1 MGINAE
7 TGEVVEFVNF
17 TDRDV
22 IFDHLINLAFL
33 SDGRIIAVTRSSAS
47 LMKGLSP
54 NELFLLSKIPAHEY
68 QERTELTLFGYEI
81 DSIVKNAVVEFNQTS
96 KTYRIQMTDYAQFN
110 QREGDS
116 AGLTKLATE
125 LIAGNVPD
133 ILALANLP
141 FRQYAEKGLLV
152 DLNEYFD
159 DDPEIDK
166 ADYFENIMHAAQT
179 DGALYRV
186 FPAFVISSLIGNP
199 EVLGSSPGW
208 TLNEFKAVL
217 NANPKAD
224 IPLGEWMTKLRFMNL
239 TFLHNIEQFV
249 DWDSGT
255 VHFDS
260 DEFIELL
267 KLSDL
272 FPLES
277 DDNRP
282 YPTTMSTV
290 ETIVTGRQLMAWG
303 QLVRV
308 MDFMIDRTFFGGG
321 ITFKGFPG
329 DNGRGGMFSISGDVA
344 ITAQSKHKQEAWEF
358 VRLLLSEDFVRDNVN
373 ESYIGLPVH
382 SVIFEEQIAYAMDS
396 WMDRQFGLVDP
407 ITGQSLAIP
416 VLSAEEA
423 GQIRALID
431 SIDGVLDRDEML
443 RNIISESASDFFN
456 GQTTASDAAR
466 VIQSRA
472 SIYMSEQR

>member
-1 MGINAE
+1 
-7 TGEVVEFVNF
+7 
-17 TDRDV
+17 
-22 IFDHLINLAFL
+22 
-33 SDGRIIAVTRSSAS
+33 
-47 LMKGLSP
+47 
-54 NELFLLSKIPAHEY
+54 
-68 QERTELTLFGYEI
+68 
-81 DSIVKNAVVEFNQTS
+81 
-96 KTYRIQMTDYAQFN
+96 MTDYAQFN

-133 ILALANLP
+133 ILALSNLP
-141 FRQYAEKGLLV
+141 FRQYAERGLFA
-152 DLNEYFD
+152 DLNEFFD
-159 DDPEIDK
+159 DDPDIDK
-166 ADYFENIMHAAQT
+166 ADYLENVMHAAQT

-224 IPLGEWMTKLRFMNL
+224 IPLGEWMTKIRFLNL
-239 TFLHNIEQFV
+239 TFSHNIEQFV

-260 DEFIELL
+260 EEFIELL

-277 DDNRP
+277 DNNRP
-282 YPTTMSTV
+282 FPTVMSA
-290 ETIVTGRQLMAWG
+290 EEAIVTGRQIIAWG
-303 QLVRV
+303 QLVRF
-308 MDFMIDRTFFGGG
+308 MDYMIDRTYFGGK

-329 DNGRGGMFSISGDVA
+329 DKRKGGMLSISGDVA
-344 ITAQSKHKQEAWEF
+344 ITAQSKHKQGAWEF

-373 ESYIGLPVH
+373 ENYIGLPVH
-382 SVIFEEQIAYAMDS
+382 TVIFEEQIAYAMDS
-396 WMDRQFGLVDP
+396 RIDRQLGDP
-407 ITGQSLAIP
+407 ITGQSLVIP
-416 VLSAEEA
+416 DLSAEEA

-431 SIDGVLDRDEML
+431 SIDGILDRDEML
-443 RNIISESASDFFN
+443 LNIISESASDFFR
-456 GQTTASDAAR
+456 GQTTASAAAR